1 MENRPTGRIRPEK
14 RKKSKGKIILIT
26 CIILLTL
33 ICIPLVIGSAAFFF
47 YVKDA
52 PALDF
57 KKLEDTRSS
66 IVYDIKENP
75 IVTLGE
81 KNREIIKP
89 NEIPPTMKQAVI
101 SIEDKRFEKHIGV
114 DPIRIMGAALSN
126 IKGNNR
132 QGGSTLTQQLIKLS
146 YFSHKKED
154 QTVKRKAQEAWLSVE
169 LEKKKSKDEILTY
182 YINRVY
188 MANGVYGMKT
198 ASKTYYGKE
207 FGDLS
212 LAQYAL
218 LAGIP
223 QAPNDYDPYTQ
234 KDNAKKRRDIVLNEM
249 YKDKKISEA
258 DYKAAIAEPIDAGL
272 IPLKKDSTLD
282 IVTDNYITEVIK
294 EVDKKSKK
302 NVDTDGLKVYTN
314 MDMEAQTYL
323 YNLINNENSA
333 INFPDDELQATATL
347 VDVKTGNVTAQI
359 GSRNQKDKG
368 LRARN
373 GAVKNKRDIGST
385 SKPLVAYGPSVENLN
400 YGSGEIYVDEPYKY
414 KSSGTPVYNYDRAYR
429 GSLTMR
435 ESLVDSRNVPALK
448 ALDEV
453 GTDQS
458 KDFIKKLGFGND
470 VYESSAI
477 TMQGSSQQLAS
488 AYAAFANGGVYY
500 EPSYVS
506 KIVYEDG
513 TEEKFEPNG
522 NRAMKESTAYI
533 ITDML
538 KDVIIRGTGV
548 DAQVPQLIQAG
559 KTGKSNYSDEDL
571 PKVKGLG
578 VGSPDVTFAGYTPKY
593 SFAVWTGYNEYLEP
607 IPIAYEQLAMDIY
620 REYMTFLYQNLEVTD
635 WKQPEDV
642 TKIGNEVYL
651 NSHVGPQGK
660 KTYNTSYSSYSS
672 ESYIPVKEKEAE
684 KVDPPKESVAPP
696 KDSVAPPE
704 SSVPPK
710 ESSVTPPPVESSSV
724 PPKKDEE
731 NENENNNNN
740 SGETPPPPPPK
751 KTN

>member
-33 ICIPLVIGSAAFFF
+33 ICIPLVIGSAAFFY

-52 PALDF
+52 PALDY

-66 IVYDIKENP
+66 TVYDIKGNP

-89 NEIPPTMKQAVI
+89 NEIPPMMKDAVI

-114 DPIRIMGAALSN
+114 DPIRIMGAAVSN

-154 QTVKRKAQEAWLSVE
+154 QTIKRKAQEAWLSVE

-198 ASKTYYGKE
+198 AAKTYYGKE

-234 KDNAKKRRDIVLNEM
+234 KDNAKKRRDTVLNEM

-258 DYKAAIAEPIDAGL
+258 DYKAAVAEPIDQGL
-272 IPLKKDSTLD
+272 VPIKEDSTLD

-294 EVDKKSKK
+294 EVEKKSKK

-323 YNLINNENSA
+323 YNLINNENSE
-333 INFPDDELQATATL
+333 INFPDNEFQATATL

-368 LRARN
+368 LRALN
-373 GAVKNKRDIGST
+373 GAVKNQRDIGST

-414 KSSGTPVYNYDRAYR
+414 KSTGTPVYNYDRAYR

-458 KDFIKKLGFGND
+458 KEFIKKLGFGND
-470 VYESSAI
+470 VYESTAI
-477 TMQGSSQQLAS
+477 SMQGSSQQLAS

-500 EPSYVS
+500 ESSYVN

-538 KDVIIRGTGV
+538 KDVIIRGSGT

-559 KTGKSNYSDEDL
+559 KTGTSNYSDEDL
-571 PKVKGLG
+571 PKVKGYG
-578 VGSPDVTFAGYTPKY
+578 VGSPDITFVGYTPKY
-593 SFAVWTGYNEYLEP
+593 SFAVWTGYNDYLEP
-607 IPIAYEQLAMDIY
+607 IPIEYQHLAMDIY
-620 REYMTFLYQNLEVTD
+620 RNYMTFLYQNLEVTD
-635 WKQPEDV
+635 WKQPADV
-642 TKIGNEVYL
+642 TRIGNEVYL
-651 NSHVGPQGK
+651 NGFLGSQSK
-660 KTYNTSYSSYSS
+660 KTYKTSSSSYPENSAPVQES
-672 ESYIPVKEKEAE
+672 EKKEQPKESVA
-684 KVDPPKESVAPP
+684 PLSTKESVAPP
-696 KDSVAPPE
+696 KE
-704 SSVPPK
+704 T
-710 ESSVTPPPVESSSV
+710 TPPPTQSTEAPTQSTV

-731 NENENNNNN
+731 NGNENG
-740 SGETPPPPPPK
+740 GEKPVDPPK
-751 KTN
+751 KAN